1 MDYHQGKTNHDTLF
15 LVYFWTNFYAT
26 IEVPASRWT
35 ELDIMVGIQA
45 EKLAI

>member
-1 MDYHQGKTNHDTLF
+1 MDYHQGKSNHDTLF
-15 LVYFWTNFYAT
+15 VVYWTNFYAI

-35 ELDIMVGIQA
+35 ELDIMVGILA